1 MIEFVADAA
10 WVKLPRTVPGTS
22 VVEKAEVLVRIV
34 GSSRA
39 RREIVNASDGAFAFT
54 VRMDLLVCTPALGR
68 RKLFP
73 AA

>member
-1 MIEFVADAA
+1 MEFVADAA

-22 VVEKAEVLVRIV
+22 VVEIAEVLVRIV

-39 RREIVNASDGAFAFT
+39 RREIVNASDGAFMFS

-68 RKLFP
+68 RKLFRT
-73 AA
+73 A